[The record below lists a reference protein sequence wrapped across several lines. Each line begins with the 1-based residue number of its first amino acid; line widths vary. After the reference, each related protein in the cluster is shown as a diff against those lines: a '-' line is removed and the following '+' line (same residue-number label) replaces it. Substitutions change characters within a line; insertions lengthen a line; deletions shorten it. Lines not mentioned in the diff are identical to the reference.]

1 MNFPIPQEVGEIL
14 NRFAENGY
22 EAYAVGGCVRDVI
35 LGRVPN
41 DWDVTTSAH
50 PEETIRLFADRRV
63 LKTGL
68 KHGTVTILSG
78 NFPVEVT
85 TFRVDGAYSDGRH
98 PDSVSFTG
106 KLEEDL
112 ARRDFTVNAMAYRPQ
127 TGLVDC
133 FGGREDLNQKVIR
146 CVGDPDK
153 RYMEDGLRILRALR
167 FASTLGF
174 SLEKNTAESAVR
186 NRRLIDK
193 IAAERVRVEF
203 VKLLCGR
210 SAADNLRKCR
220 EVIAQFIPEIRPTF
234 DFDQK
239 NPHHRYDVWEHTL
252 HSIEAVEAEPVL
264 RLTMFLHDLG
274 KPMCFTQGNDG
285 VGHFY
290 GHPVKSAELAK
301 RILKR
306 LRFDKKTENTILTLV
321 KHHDLPLLPEERSLR
336 KRMNALGEQNLRLLL
351 KVEEADAKGK
361 GTDKNSYLDSLKKV
375 PHVLQRMMEQ
385 RQCFQLRDLAV
396 NGEDLMKVGIPEGT
410 EIGETLKYLLNAVLD
425 GKCANTKQ
433 ELLMLLQEEGRIH

>member
-1 MNFPIPQEVGEIL
+1 MHFPIPQEVEDIL

-22 EAYAVGGCVRDVI
+22 EAYAVGGCVRDVL

-50 PEETIRLFADRRV
+50 PEETMRIFADRRV

-78 NFPVEVT
+78 NLPVEVT

-98 PDSVSFTG
+98 PDFVSFTG

-133 FGGREDLNQKVIR
+133 FGGREDLNRKIIR

-153 RYMEDGLRILRALR
+153 RYKEDGLRILRALR

-186 NRRLIDK
+186 NRGLIDR
-193 IAAERVRVEF
+193 IASERVRVEF
-203 VKLLCGR
+203 VKLLCGK
-210 SAADNLRKCR
+210 SAAENLRNYR
-220 EVIAQFIPEIRPTF
+220 EVIAQFIPEIRPAF

-239 NPHHRYDVWEHTL
+239 NPHHRYDVWEHTI
-252 HSIEAVEAEPVL
+252 HSIEAVEPEPVL

-274 KPMCFTQGNDG
+274 KPMCFTQSADG

-290 GHPVKSAELAK
+290 GHPKKSAELAK
-301 RILKR
+301 QILRR
-306 LRFDKKTENTILTLV
+306 LRFDKKTENTVLTLV
-321 KHHDLPLLPEERSLR
+321 SNHDLPLLPQERSLR
-336 KRMNALGEQNLRLLL
+336 KRLNVLGEQNLRLLL

-361 GTDKNSYLDSLKKV
+361 GTDKDTYLESLAEV
-375 PHVLQRMMEQ
+375 PSVLQRIIEQ
-385 RQCFQLRDLAV
+385 RQCFQLKDLAV
-396 NGEDLMKVGIPEGT
+396 NGEDLIKAGIPEGKAV
-410 EIGETLKYLLNAVLD
+410 GKTLQYLLNVVLD
-425 GKCANTKQ
+425 GKCANSKQ
-433 ELLMLLQEEGRIH
+433 ELLMLLQKEGRIH

>member
-1 MNFPIPQEVGEIL
+1 MDFPIPQEVGDIL
-14 NRFAENGY
+14 TRFAENGY
-22 EAYAVGGCVRDVI
+22 DAYAVGGCVRDVL
-35 LGRVPN
+35 LGRIPS

-50 PEETIRLFADRRV
+50 PEETERIFADRRV

-68 KHGTVTILSG
+68 KHGTVTVLSG
-78 NFPVEVT
+78 NLPVEVT

-133 FGGREDLNQKVIR
+133 FGGREDLNKKVIR
-146 CVGDPDK
+146 CVGNPDK
-153 RYMEDGLRILRALR
+153 RYREDGLRILRALR

-174 SLEKNTAESAVR
+174 SLEKITAESAVR
-186 NRRLIDK
+186 NRNLIDR
-193 IAAERVRVEF
+193 IASERVRVEF
-203 VKLLCGR
+203 VKLLCGS
-210 SAADNLRKCR
+210 SAADNLRRYR

-234 DFDQK
+234 EFCQK

-252 HSIEAVEAEPVL
+252 RCLEAVEAEPVL

-274 KPMCFTQGNDG
+274 KPMCFTQSADG

-290 GHPVKSAELAK
+290 GHPVKSADLAK
-301 RILKR
+301 QILIR
-306 LRFDKKTENTILTLV
+306 LRFDKKTESTVLTLV
-321 KHHDLPLLPEERSLR
+321 RSHDLPLVPEERSLR
-336 KRMNALGEQNLRLLL
+336 RRLNTLGEQNLRLLL

-361 GTDKNSYLDSLKKV
+361 GTKDSRYLESLEKITD
-375 PHVLQRMMEQ
+375 VLQRIIEQ
-385 RQCFQLRDLAV
+385 QQCFQLSKLAV
-396 NGEDLMKVGIPEGT
+396 NGEDLMKAGIPEGAG
-410 EIGETLKYLLNAVLD
+410 IGKTLKFLLDAVLD
-425 GKCANTKQ
+425 GRCVNSKQ
-433 ELLMLLQEEGRIH
+433 ELLTFLQKEGRIH